1 MDAGGARPSAPSAA
15 AAAAA
20 GASVPDEPRD
30 ARVVRELLRSMGL
43 GEGEYEP
50 RVVHQFLDL
59 AYRYVGDVLGDA
71 QVYADHAG
79 KAQIDADDVRL
90 AIQAKVNFSFSQPP
104 PREVLLELA
113 RNRNRIPLPKS
124 IAPPGSIPLPPE
136 QDTLLAQNYQLL
148 PPLKPPTQVEETE
161 DDSEEANPS
170 LTPNSANPNPNYSQD
185 LRGMEQQN
193 TPQHGQRVSF
203 QLNAVAAAAAKRPR
217 MTMDQLNMG

>member
-1 MDAGGARPSAPSAA
+1 MDAGGARPSAPSVA

-20 GASVPDEPRD
+20 GGASVADEPRD

-43 GEGEYEP
+43 SEGEYEP

-90 AIQAKVNFSFSQPP
+90 AIQAKV
-104 PREVLLELA
+104 LLELA

-148 PPLKPPTQVEETE
+148 PPLKPPPQVEETE
-161 DDSEEANPS
+161 DDNEEANS
-170 LTPNSANPNPNYSQD
+170 SMTPNPVNPNPNYSQD
-185 LRGMEQQN
+185 QRGNEQQH

>member
-1 MDAGGARPSAPSAA
+1 MDAGGARPSAPSVAA
-15 AAAAA
+15 ATAAAA
-20 GASVPDEPRD
+20 GGASVVDEPRD

-43 GEGEYEP
+43 SEGEYEP

-90 AIQAKVNFSFSQPP
+90 AIQAKV
-104 PREVLLELA
+104 LLELA

-148 PPLKPPTQVEETE
+148 PPLKPPPQVEETE
-161 DDSEEANPS
+161 DDNEEANPS
-170 LTPNSANPNPNYSQD
+170 MTPNPVNPNPNYSQD
-185 LRGMEQQN
+185 QRGNEQQH